1 MIAGRRRSARVAG
14 MTPPLDP
21 ALPLEDLKAFLR
33 FPSISTQ
40 LEHAPDLDSCAEWLR
55 EKLTAIGLTATIHT
69 TPGSPVVVAHS
80 PRDPAKRTVLIY
92 GHYDVQP
99 AEPLGSWT
107 TPPFEPRVEE
117 GRVYARGAAD
127 NKGQILAHILGVAE
141 TLREHGEL
149 PVNVIFLIEGEEEIG
164 SPNLTEFLREHR
176 EELACD
182 LVAISDTAMA
192 PGNKPALTYA
202 LRGVAAM
209 ELIVRGPARDL
220 HSGLFGGAVAN
231 PAAVVGRLIASLHDD
246 DGRVR
251 IPGFYD
257 AVRLLAPWEREAA
270 ADLEAATGG
279 DDSIRELA
287 GVTELVGEKG
297 FTTTERI
304 GARPTAEVNGIGGGY
319 QGAGTKTVLPREA
332 FAKLTV
338 RLVADQDPAVI
349 LAAAEEYL
357 RRQTPPGVLLEIVT
371 GHSGASY
378 QSDPNSPDGLAARK
392 ALAGA
397 FGAEPL
403 LLRDGGSIPILAT
416 LKEILG
422 VDSYLL
428 GLANPDSRIHSP
440 DENMLVENFLG
451 GIRMSRLLLHEL
463 AGTSST
469 R

>member
-1 MIAGRRRSARVAG
+1 MSAQTDLQNEPV
-14 MTPPLDP
+14 
-21 ALPLEDLKAFLR
+21 EELKAFLR

-40 LEHAPDLDSCAEWLR
+40 PEHAPDLDSCAEWLR
-55 EKLTAIGLTATIHT
+55 EKLSSIGLEAAVHS
-69 TPGSPVVVAHS
+69 TPGSPVVVAAT

-99 AEPLGSWT
+99 PDPLEGWT
-107 TPPFEPRVEE
+107 TPPFEPRIEE
-117 GRVYARGAAD
+117 GRIYARGASD

-141 TLREHGEL
+141 TLREKGAL

-164 SPNLTEFLREHR
+164 SPNLEEFLREHR

-202 LRGVAAM
+202 LRGIAAM
-209 ELIVRGPARDL
+209 ELVVRGPARDL

-231 PAAVVGRLIASLHDD
+231 PVTVLSRLIASLHDEN
-246 DGRVR
+246 GRVR

-257 AVRLLAPWEREAA
+257 AVRPLEPWERTAA
-270 ADLEAATGG
+270 SDLEKASGG
-279 DDSIRELA
+279 DDAIKELA
-287 GVTELVGEKG
+287 GVTQLVGEKG
-297 FTTTERI
+297 FSTIERI

-319 QGAGTKTVLPREA
+319 QGAGTKTVLPKEA
-332 FAKLTV
+332 FAKLTF

-357 RRQTPPGVLLEIVT
+357 RCQTPPGVLLEVIT
-371 GHSGASY
+371 GHSGAAY
-378 QSDPNSPDGLAARK
+378 QSDPNSRDGLAARK

-440 DENMLVENFLG
+440 DENMLIENFLG
-451 GIRMSRLLLHEL
+451 GIRMNKIMLEEL
-463 AGTSST
+463 GKTD
-469 R
+469 

>member
-1 MIAGRRRSARVAG
+1 MSLQNPAA
-14 MTPPLDP
+14 PLD
-21 ALPLEDLKAFLR
+21 DLKTFLR

-40 LEHAPDLDSCAEWLR
+40 PDHAPDIIACAEWLS
-55 EKLTAIGLTATIHT
+55 EKLTVSGLNVAVYP
-69 TPGSPVVVAHS
+69 TPGSPVVIAS
-80 PRDPAKRTVLIY
+80 TQRDSAKRTVLIY

-99 AEPLGSWT
+99 PDPLDGWT
-107 TPPFEPRVEE
+107 TPPFEPRIEE
-117 GRVYARGAAD
+117 GRIYARGAAD

-141 TLREHGEL
+141 TIRKNGSL

-164 SPNLTEFLREHR
+164 SPNLADFLREHR

-202 LRGVAAM
+202 LRGIAAL
-209 ELIVRGPARDL
+209 ELIVRGPSCDL

-231 PAAVVGRLIASLHDD
+231 PATAVARLLAALHDAE
-246 DGRVR
+246 GRVL

-257 AVRLLAPWEREAA
+257 AVRPLEPWEREAA
-270 ADLEAATGG
+270 ADLEKATGG
-279 DDSIRELA
+279 ENAIKKLA
-287 GVTELVGEKG
+287 GVIELFGEKG
-297 FTTTERI
+297 FTTIERI

-319 QGAGTKTVLPREA
+319 QGTGTKTVLPKEA
-332 FAKLTV
+332 FAKVTF
-338 RLVADQDPAVI
+338 RLVADQDPDVI

-357 RRQTPPGVLLEIVT
+357 RAQTPPGVLLEVMA
-371 GHSGASY
+371 GHSGAAY
-378 QSDPNSPDGLAARK
+378 QSDPNSRDGLAARK
-392 ALAGA
+392 ALAEA

-440 DENMLVENFLG
+440 DENMLIENFLG
-451 GIRMSRLLLHEL
+451 GIRMNRILLEEL
-463 AGTSST
+463 A
-469 R
+469 RA

>member
-1 MIAGRRRSARVAG
+1 
-14 MTPPLDP
+14 MTLPPDP
-21 ALPLEDLKAFLR
+21 SLHLEELKAFLR

-40 LEHAPDLDSCAEWLR
+40 PEHAPDLDSCAEWLR
-55 EKLTAIGLTATIHT
+55 EKLSAIGLTAAVYS
-69 TPGSPVVVAHS
+69 TPGSPVVVARS
-80 PRDPAKRTVLIY
+80 AYDPAKRTVLIY

-127 NKGQILAHILGVAE
+127 NKGQILAHILGAAE

-164 SPNLTEFLREHR
+164 SPNLAEFLQEHR

-202 LRGVAAM
+202 LRGIAAM

-231 PAAVVGRLIASLHDD
+231 PATVVSRLLASLHDAE
-246 DGRVR
+246 GRVR

-257 AVRLLAPWEREAA
+257 DVRSLAPWERVAA
-270 ADLEAATGG
+270 AELEAATGG
-279 DDSIRELA
+279 DEAIRELA
-287 GVTELVGEKG
+287 GVTELVGEEG

-319 QGAGTKTVLPREA
+319 QGAGTKTVLPKEA
-332 FAKLTV
+332 FAKLTF

-371 GHSGASY
+371 GHAGAAY

-451 GIRMSRLLLHEL
+451 GIRMSRLLLAEL
-463 AGTSST
+463 GRLRST
-469 R
+469 H

>member
-1 MIAGRRRSARVAG
+1 MSAQIDLQNEPV
-14 MTPPLDP
+14 
-21 ALPLEDLKAFLR
+21 EELKAFLR

-40 LEHAPDLDSCAEWLR
+40 PEHAPDLDSCAEWLR
-55 EKLTAIGLTATIHT
+55 EKLSSIGLEAAVHS
-69 TPGSPVVVAHS
+69 TPGSPVVVAVT

-99 AEPLGSWT
+99 PDPLEGWT
-107 TPPFEPRVEE
+107 TPPFAPRTEA
-117 GRVYARGAAD
+117 GRIYARGAAD

-141 TLREHGEL
+141 TLREKGAL

-164 SPNLTEFLREHR
+164 SPNLEEFLREHR

-202 LRGVAAM
+202 LRGIAAM
-209 ELIVRGPARDL
+209 ELVVRGPARDL

-231 PAAVVGRLIASLHDD
+231 PVTVLSRLIASLHDEN
-246 DGRVR
+246 GRVR

-257 AVRLLAPWEREAA
+257 AVRPLEPWERTAA
-270 ADLEAATGG
+270 SDLEKASGG
-279 DDSIRELA
+279 DVAIRELA
-287 GVTELVGEKG
+287 GVTQLVGEKG
-297 FTTTERI
+297 FSTIERI

-319 QGAGTKTVLPREA
+319 QGAGTKTVLPKEA
-332 FAKLTV
+332 FAKLTF

-357 RRQTPPGVLLEIVT
+357 RSQTPSGVLLEVIT
-371 GHSGASY
+371 GHSGAAY

-397 FGAEPL
+397 FGTEPL

-440 DENMLVENFLG
+440 DENMLIENFLG
-451 GIRMSRLLLHEL
+451 GIRMNRILLQEL
-463 AGTSST
+463 ARDIGG
-469 R
+469 

>member
-1 MIAGRRRSARVAG
+1 MSAQTDLQNEPV
-14 MTPPLDP
+14 
-21 ALPLEDLKAFLR
+21 EELKAFLR

-40 LEHAPDLDSCAEWLR
+40 PEHAPDLDSCAEWLR
-55 EKLTAIGLTATIHT
+55 EKLSSIGLEAAVHS
-69 TPGSPVVVAHS
+69 TPGSPVVVAAT

-99 AEPLGSWT
+99 PDPLEGWT
-107 TPPFEPRVEE
+107 TPPFEPRIEE
-117 GRVYARGAAD
+117 GRIYARGASD

-141 TLREHGEL
+141 TLREKGAL

-164 SPNLTEFLREHR
+164 SPNLEEFLREHR

-202 LRGVAAM
+202 LRGIAAM
-209 ELIVRGPARDL
+209 ELVVRGPARDL

-231 PAAVVGRLIASLHDD
+231 PVTVLSRLIASLHDEN
-246 DGRVR
+246 GRVR

-257 AVRLLAPWEREAA
+257 AVRPLEPWERTAA
-270 ADLEAATGG
+270 SDLEKASGG
-279 DDSIRELA
+279 DDAIRELA
-287 GVTELVGEKG
+287 GVTQLVGEKG
-297 FTTTERI
+297 FSTIERI

-319 QGAGTKTVLPREA
+319 QGAGTKTVLPKEA
-332 FAKLTV
+332 FAKLTF

-357 RRQTPPGVLLEIVT
+357 RSQTPPGVLLEVIT
-371 GHSGASY
+371 GHSGAAY

-397 FGAEPL
+397 FGADPL

-440 DENMLVENFLG
+440 DENMLIENFLG
-451 GIRMSRLLLHEL
+451 GIRMNRILLQEL
-463 AGTSST
+463 ARDIGG
-469 R
+469 

>member
-1 MIAGRRRSARVAG
+1 M
-14 MTPPLDP
+14 D
-21 ALPLEDLKAFLR
+21 PLEELTSFLR

-40 LEHAPDLDSCAEWLR
+40 PEHAPDLVSCAEWLR
-55 EKLTAIGLTATIHT
+55 KKLAAIGLTATVYS
-69 TPGSPVVVAHS
+69 TPGSPVVVAAT

-99 AEPLGSWT
+99 PDPLDGWT
-107 TPPFEPRVEE
+107 TPPFQPRIEE
-117 GRVYARGAAD
+117 GRIYARGAAD

-141 TLREHGEL
+141 TLREKGTL

-164 SPNLTEFLREHR
+164 SPNLADFLREHR

-202 LRGVAAM
+202 LRGIAAM
-209 ELIVRGPARDL
+209 ELLVLGPARDL

-231 PAAVVGRLIASLHDD
+231 PATVVARLLASLHDEE
-246 DGRVR
+246 GRVL

-257 AVRLLAPWEREAA
+257 AVRPLEPWERAAA
-270 ADLEAATGG
+270 ADLEKASGG
-279 DDSIRELA
+279 DEAIKELA
-287 GVTELVGEKG
+287 GVTELFGEKD
-297 FTTTERI
+297 FTTIERI

-319 QGAGTKTVLPREA
+319 QGAGTKTVLPKEA
-332 FAKLTV
+332 FAKLTF
-338 RLVADQDPAVI
+338 RLVADQDPSVI
-349 LAAAEEYL
+349 LGAAEEYL
-357 RRQTPPGVLLEIVT
+357 RNQTPAGVLLEIVT
-371 GHSGASY
+371 GHAGAAY
-378 QSDPNSPDGLAARK
+378 QSDANSPDGLAARK

-440 DENMLVENFLG
+440 DENMLIENFLG
-451 GIRMSRLLLHEL
+451 GIRMNKILLQEL
-463 AGTSST
+463 A
-469 R
+469 

>member
-1 MIAGRRRSARVAG
+1 M
-14 MTPPLDP
+14 D
-21 ALPLEDLKAFLR
+21 PLEELTSFLR

-40 LEHAPDLDSCAEWLR
+40 PEHAPDLVFCAEWLR
-55 EKLTAIGLTATIHT
+55 KKLAAIGLTATVYP
-69 TPGSPVVVAHS
+69 TPGSPVVVAAT

-99 AEPLGSWT
+99 PDPLDGWT
-107 TPPFEPRVEE
+107 TPPFQPRIEE
-117 GRVYARGAAD
+117 GRIYARGAAD

-141 TLREHGEL
+141 TLRERGTL

-164 SPNLTEFLREHR
+164 SPNLADFLREHR

-202 LRGVAAM
+202 LRGIAAM

-231 PAAVVGRLIASLHDD
+231 PATVVARLLASLHDGN
-246 DGRVR
+246 GRVL

-257 AVRLLAPWEREAA
+257 AVRSLEPWERAAA
-270 ADLEAATGG
+270 ADLEKASGG
-279 DDSIRELA
+279 DEAIKELA
-287 GVTELVGEKG
+287 GVTELFGEKD
-297 FTTTERI
+297 FTTIERI

-319 QGAGTKTVLPREA
+319 QGAGTKTVLPKEA
-332 FAKLTV
+332 FAKLTF
-338 RLVADQDPAVI
+338 RLVADQDPSVI
-349 LAAAEEYL
+349 LGAAEEYL
-357 RRQTPPGVLLEIVT
+357 RDQTPAGVLLEIVT
-371 GHSGASY
+371 GHAGAAY

-440 DENMLVENFLG
+440 DENMLIENFLG
-451 GIRMSRLLLHEL
+451 GIRMNQILLQEL
-463 AGTSST
+463 A
-469 R
+469 

>member
-1 MIAGRRRSARVAG
+1 MSAQTDLQNEPV
-14 MTPPLDP
+14 
-21 ALPLEDLKAFLR
+21 EELKAFLR

-40 LEHAPDLDSCAEWLR
+40 PEHAPDLDSCAEWLR
-55 EKLTAIGLTATIHT
+55 EKLSSIGLEAAVHS
-69 TPGSPVVVAHS
+69 TPGSPVVVAAT

-92 GHYDVQP
+92 GHHDVQP
-99 AEPLGSWT
+99 PDPLEGWT
-107 TPPFEPRVEE
+107 TPPFEPRIEE
-117 GRVYARGAAD
+117 GRIYARGASD

-141 TLREHGEL
+141 TLREKGAL

-164 SPNLTEFLREHR
+164 SPNLEEFLREHR

-202 LRGVAAM
+202 LRGIAAM
-209 ELIVRGPARDL
+209 ELVVRGPARDL

-231 PAAVVGRLIASLHDD
+231 PVTVLSRLIASLHDEN
-246 DGRVR
+246 GRVR

-257 AVRLLAPWEREAA
+257 AVRPLEPWERTAA
-270 ADLEAATGG
+270 SDLEKASGG
-279 DDSIRELA
+279 DDAIRELA
-287 GVTELVGEKG
+287 GVTQLVGEKG
-297 FTTTERI
+297 FSTIERI

-319 QGAGTKTVLPREA
+319 QGAGTKTVLPKEA
-332 FAKLTV
+332 FAKLTF

-357 RRQTPPGVLLEIVT
+357 RSQTPPGVLLEVIT
-371 GHSGASY
+371 GHSGAAY

-397 FGAEPL
+397 FGADPL

-440 DENMLVENFLG
+440 DENMLIENFLG
-451 GIRMSRLLLHEL
+451 GIRMNRILLEEL
-463 AGTSST
+463 ARDIGG
-469 R
+469 

>member
-1 MIAGRRRSARVAG
+1 MSLQNPAE
-14 MTPPLDP
+14 PLD
-21 ALPLEDLKAFLR
+21 DLKTFLR

-40 LEHAPDLDSCAEWLR
+40 PDHAPDLIACAEWLS
-55 EKLTAIGLTATIHT
+55 EKLTSIGLNAAVYP
-69 TPGSPVVVAHS
+69 TPGSPVVIAS
-80 PRDPAKRTVLIY
+80 TLRDSAKRTVLIY

-99 AEPLGSWT
+99 PDPLEGWT
-107 TPPFEPRVEE
+107 TPPFEPRIEE
-117 GRVYARGAAD
+117 GRIYARGAAD

-141 TLREHGEL
+141 TIRKNGSL

-164 SPNLTEFLREHR
+164 SPNLADFLREHR

-202 LRGVAAM
+202 LRGIAAL
-209 ELIVRGPARDL
+209 ELIVRGPSCDL

-231 PAAVVGRLIASLHDD
+231 PATAVARLIAALHDTA
-246 DGRVR
+246 GRVL

-257 AVRLLAPWEREAA
+257 AVRPLEPWEREAA
-270 ADLEAATGG
+270 ADLEKATGG
-279 DDSIRELA
+279 ENAIKKLA
-287 GVTELVGEKG
+287 GVVELFGEKD
-297 FTTTERI
+297 FTTIERI

-319 QGAGTKTVLPREA
+319 QGAGTKTVLPKEA
-332 FAKLTV
+332 FAKLTF
-338 RLVADQDPAVI
+338 RLVADQDPDVI

-357 RRQTPPGVLLEIVT
+357 RAQTPPGVLLEVMA
-371 GHSGASY
+371 GHSGAAY
-378 QSDPNSPDGLAARK
+378 QSDPNSRDGLAARK
-392 ALAGA
+392 ALAEA
-397 FGAEPL
+397 FGDEPL

-440 DENMLVENFLG
+440 DENMLIENFLG
-451 GIRMSRLLLHEL
+451 GIRMNRILLEEL
-463 AGTSST
+463 A
-469 R
+469 RA

>member
-1 MIAGRRRSARVAG
+1 MSLQNPAE
-14 MTPPLDP
+14 PLD
-21 ALPLEDLKAFLR
+21 DLKTFLR

-40 LEHAPDLDSCAEWLR
+40 PDHAPDIMACAEWLS
-55 EKLTAIGLTATIHT
+55 EKLTVSGLNVAVYP
-69 TPGSPVVVAHS
+69 TPGSPVVIAS
-80 PRDPAKRTVLIY
+80 TQRDSAKRTVLIY

-99 AEPLGSWT
+99 PDPLDGWT
-107 TPPFEPRVEE
+107 TPPFEPRIEE
-117 GRVYARGAAD
+117 GRIYARGAAD

-141 TLREHGEL
+141 TIRKNGSL

-164 SPNLTEFLREHR
+164 SPNLADFLREHR

-202 LRGVAAM
+202 LRGIAAL
-209 ELIVRGPARDL
+209 ELIVRGPSCDL

-231 PAAVVGRLIASLHDD
+231 PATAVARLLAALHDAE
-246 DGRVR
+246 GRVL

-257 AVRLLAPWEREAA
+257 AVRPLEPWEREAA
-270 ADLEAATGG
+270 ADLEKVTGG
-279 DDSIRELA
+279 ENAIKKLA
-287 GVTELVGEKG
+287 GVIELFGEKG
-297 FTTTERI
+297 FTTIERI

-319 QGAGTKTVLPREA
+319 QGTGTKTVLPKEA
-332 FAKLTV
+332 FAKVTF
-338 RLVADQDPAVI
+338 RLVADQDPNVI

-357 RRQTPPGVLLEIVT
+357 RAQTPPGVLLEVMA
-371 GHSGASY
+371 GHSGAAY
-378 QSDPNSPDGLAARK
+378 QSDPNSRDGLAARK
-392 ALAGA
+392 ALAEA
-397 FGAEPL
+397 FGNEPL

-440 DENMLVENFLG
+440 DENMLIDNFLG
-451 GIRMSRLLLHEL
+451 GIRMNRILLEEL
-463 AGTSST
+463 A
-469 R
+469 RV

>member
-1 MIAGRRRSARVAG
+1 MSAQTDLQNEPV
-14 MTPPLDP
+14 
-21 ALPLEDLKAFLR
+21 EELKAFLR

-40 LEHAPDLDSCAEWLR
+40 PEHAPDLDSCAEWLR
-55 EKLTAIGLTATIHT
+55 EKLSSIGLAATVHS
-69 TPGSPVVVAHS
+69 TPGSPVVVAAT

-99 AEPLGSWT
+99 PEPLGGWT
-107 TPPFEPRVEE
+107 TLPFEPRIEE
-117 GRVYARGAAD
+117 GRIYARGAAD

-141 TLREHGEL
+141 TLREIGSL

-164 SPNLTEFLREHR
+164 SPNLEEFLREHR

-202 LRGVAAM
+202 LRGIAAM
-209 ELIVRGPARDL
+209 ELVVRGPARDL

-231 PAAVVGRLIASLHDD
+231 PVTVLSRLIASLHDEN
-246 DGRVR
+246 GRVR

-257 AVRLLAPWEREAA
+257 AVRPLDPWERTAA
-270 ADLEAATGG
+270 SDLEKASGG
-279 DDSIRELA
+279 DDAIRELA
-287 GVTELVGEKG
+287 GVTQLVGEKG
-297 FTTTERI
+297 FSTIERI

-319 QGAGTKTVLPREA
+319 QGAGTKTVLPKEA
-332 FAKLTV
+332 FAKLTF

-357 RRQTPPGVLLEIVT
+357 RSQTPPGVLLEVIT
-371 GHSGASY
+371 GHSGAAY
-378 QSDPNSPDGLAARK
+378 QSDPNSPDGLASRK

-440 DENMLVENFLG
+440 DENMLIENFLG
-451 GIRMSRLLLHEL
+451 GIRMNRILLEEL
-463 AGTSST
+463 A

>member
-1 MIAGRRRSARVAG
+1 M
-14 MTPPLDP
+14 D
-21 ALPLEDLKAFLR
+21 PLEELTSFLR

-40 LEHAPDLDSCAEWLR
+40 PEHALDLVSCAEWLR
-55 EKLTAIGLTATIHT
+55 EKLTAIGLTATVYP
-69 TPGSPVVVAHS
+69 TPGSPVVVAAT

-99 AEPLGSWT
+99 PDPLDGWT
-107 TPPFEPRVEE
+107 TPPFEPRIEE
-117 GRVYARGAAD
+117 GRIYARGAAD

-141 TLREHGEL
+141 TLREKGSL

-164 SPNLTEFLREHR
+164 SPNLASFLREHR

-202 LRGVAAM
+202 LRGIAAM
-209 ELIVRGPARDL
+209 ELLVRGPARDL

-231 PAAVVGRLIASLHDD
+231 PATVVARLLASLHDGE
-246 DGRVR
+246 GRVL

-257 AVRLLAPWEREAA
+257 AVRPLEPWERAAA
-270 ADLEAATGG
+270 ADLEKASGG
-279 DDSIRELA
+279 DEAIKELA
-287 GVTELVGEKG
+287 GVTELFGEKD
-297 FTTTERI
+297 FTTIERI

-319 QGAGTKTVLPREA
+319 QGAGTKTVLPKEA
-332 FAKLTV
+332 FAKLTF

-357 RRQTPPGVLLEIVT
+357 RNQTPAGVLLEIVT
-371 GHSGASY
+371 GHAGAAY

-440 DENMLVENFLG
+440 DENMLIENFLG
-451 GIRMSRLLLHEL
+451 GIRMNQILLQEL
-463 AGTSST
+463 A
-469 R
+469 

>member
-1 MIAGRRRSARVAG
+1 M
-14 MTPPLDP
+14 D
-21 ALPLEDLKAFLR
+21 PLEELTSFLR

-40 LEHAPDLDSCAEWLR
+40 PEHAPDLVACAEWLR
-55 EKLTAIGLTATIHT
+55 EKLTTIGLTATVHP
-69 TPGSPVVVAHS
+69 TPGSPVVVAS
-80 PRDPAKRTVLIY
+80 TPRDPAKRTVLVY

-99 AEPLGSWT
+99 PDPLDGWT
-107 TPPFEPRVEE
+107 TPPFEPRIEE
-117 GRVYARGAAD
+117 GRIYARGAAD
-127 NKGQILAHILGVAE
+127 NKGQILAHILGVAQ
-141 TLREHGEL
+141 TLRERGSL
-149 PVNVIFLIEGEEEIG
+149 PVNLIFLIEGEEEIG
-164 SPNLTEFLREHR
+164 SPNLADFLRAHKED
-176 EELACD
+176 LACD

-202 LRGVAAM
+202 LRGIAAM

-231 PAAVVGRLIASLHDD
+231 PVTVVARLLASLHDD
-246 DGRVR
+246 EGRVR

-257 AVRLLAPWEREAA
+257 AVRPLQPWERVAA
-270 ADLEAATGG
+270 ADLEAASGG
-279 DDSIRELA
+279 DEAIKELA
-287 GVTELVGEKG
+287 GVTELYGEKD
-297 FTTTERI
+297 FTTIERI

-319 QGAGTKTVLPREA
+319 QGAGTKTVLPKEA
-332 FAKLTV
+332 FAKLTF
-338 RLVADQDPAVI
+338 RLVADQDPALI

-357 RRQTPPGVLLEIVT
+357 RNQTPPGVLLEIVT
-371 GHSGASY
+371 GHSGAAY

-440 DENMLVENFLG
+440 NENMLIENFLG
-451 GIRMSRLLLHEL
+451 GIRMNRILLEEL
-463 AGTSST
+463 A
-469 R
+469 

>member
-1 MIAGRRRSARVAG
+1 M
-14 MTPPLDP
+14 P
-21 ALPLEDLKAFLR
+21 AMMDPLEELKAFLR

-40 LEHAPDLDSCAEWLR
+40 PEHEPDLASCAEWLR
-55 EKLTAIGLTATIHT
+55 EKLTSIGLVATVHS
-69 TPGSPVVVAHS
+69 TPGSPVVVAAT

-99 AEPLGSWT
+99 PDPLDGWT

-117 GRVYARGAAD
+117 GRIHARGAAD

-141 TLREHGEL
+141 TLAEKGSL

-164 SPNLTEFLREHR
+164 SPHLAEFLREHR
-176 EELACD
+176 AELACD

-202 LRGVAAM
+202 LRGIAAM
-209 ELIVRGPARDL
+209 ELLVRGPARDL

-231 PAAVVGRLIASLHDD
+231 PATVIARLIASLHDD
-246 DGRVR
+246 GGRVQ

-257 AVRLLAPWEREAA
+257 AVRPLAAWEREAA
-270 ADLEAATGG
+270 AALEKASGG
-279 DDSIRELA
+279 DAAIKELA
-287 GVTELVGEKG
+287 GVTELVGENG
-297 FTTTERI
+297 FTTIERI

-319 QGAGTKTVLPREA
+319 QGAGTKTVLPKEA
-332 FAKLTV
+332 FAKLTF
-338 RLVADQDPAVI
+338 RLVADQDPEVI
-349 LAAAEEYL
+349 LAAAEEFF
-357 RRQTPPGVLLEIVT
+357 RSQTPPGVLLEVSI
-371 GHSGASY
+371 GHSGAAY
-378 QSDPNSPDGLAARK
+378 QSDPHSADGLAARK
-392 ALAGA
+392 ALDGA
-397 FGAEPL
+397 FGDEPF

-451 GIRMSRLLLHEL
+451 GIRMNKILLEEL
-463 AGTSST
+463 GK
-469 R
+469 

>member
-1 MIAGRRRSARVAG
+1 MSLQNSAE
-14 MTPPLDP
+14 PLD
-21 ALPLEDLKAFLR
+21 DLKTFLR

-40 LEHAPDLDSCAEWLR
+40 PDHAPDLIACAEWLS
-55 EKLTAIGLTATIHT
+55 EKLTSIGLNAAVYP
-69 TPGSPVVVAHS
+69 TPGSPVVIAS
-80 PRDPAKRTVLIY
+80 TQRDSAKRTVLIY

-99 AEPLGSWT
+99 PDPLEGWT
-107 TPPFEPRVEE
+107 TPPFEPRIEE
-117 GRVYARGAAD
+117 GRIYARGAAD

-141 TLREHGEL
+141 TIRKNGSL

-164 SPNLTEFLREHR
+164 SPNLADFLREHR

-202 LRGVAAM
+202 LRGIAAL
-209 ELIVRGPARDL
+209 ELIVRGPSCDL

-231 PAAVVGRLIASLHDD
+231 PATAVARLIAALHDTE
-246 DGRVR
+246 GRVL

-257 AVRLLAPWEREAA
+257 AVRPLEPWEREAA
-270 ADLEAATGG
+270 ADLEKATGG
-279 DDSIRELA
+279 ENAIKKLA
-287 GVTELVGEKG
+287 GVVELFGEKG
-297 FTTTERI
+297 FTTIERI

-319 QGAGTKTVLPREA
+319 QGAGTKTVLPKEA
-332 FAKLTV
+332 FAKLTF
-338 RLVADQDPAVI
+338 RLVADQDPDVI

-357 RRQTPPGVLLEIVT
+357 RAQTPPGVLLEVMA
-371 GHSGASY
+371 GHSGAAY
-378 QSDPNSPDGLAARK
+378 QSDPNSRDGLAARK
-392 ALAGA
+392 ALAEA
-397 FGAEPL
+397 FGDEPL

-440 DENMLVENFLG
+440 DENMLIENFLG
-451 GIRMSRLLLHEL
+451 GIRMNRILLEEL
-463 AGTSST
+463 A
-469 R
+469 RA

>member
-1 MIAGRRRSARVAG
+1 MSLQNSAE
-14 MTPPLDP
+14 PLD
-21 ALPLEDLKAFLR
+21 DLKTFLR

-40 LEHAPDLDSCAEWLR
+40 PDHAPDLVACAEWLS
-55 EKLTAIGLTATIHT
+55 EKLTSIGLNAAVYP
-69 TPGSPVVVAHS
+69 TPGSPVVIAS
-80 PRDPAKRTVLIY
+80 TQRDSAKRTVLIY

-99 AEPLGSWT
+99 PDPLEGWT
-107 TPPFEPRVEE
+107 TPPFEPRIEE
-117 GRVYARGAAD
+117 GRIYARGAAD

-141 TLREHGEL
+141 TIRKNGSL

-164 SPNLTEFLREHR
+164 SPNLADFLREHR

-202 LRGVAAM
+202 LRGIAAL
-209 ELIVRGPARDL
+209 ELIVRGPSCDL

-231 PAAVVGRLIASLHDD
+231 PATAVARLIAALHDAE
-246 DGRVR
+246 GRVL

-257 AVRLLAPWEREAA
+257 AVRPLEPWEREAA
-270 ADLEAATGG
+270 ADLEKATGG
-279 DDSIRELA
+279 ENAIKKLA
-287 GVTELVGEKG
+287 GVVELFGEKG
-297 FTTTERI
+297 FTTIERI

-319 QGAGTKTVLPREA
+319 QGAGTKTVLPKEA
-332 FAKLTV
+332 FAKLTF
-338 RLVADQDPAVI
+338 RLVADQDPDVI

-357 RRQTPPGVLLEIVT
+357 RAQTPPGVLLEVMA
-371 GHSGASY
+371 GHSGAAY
-378 QSDPNSPDGLAARK
+378 QSDPNSRDGLAARK
-392 ALAGA
+392 ALAEA
-397 FGAEPL
+397 FGDEPL

-440 DENMLVENFLG
+440 DENMLIENFLG
-451 GIRMSRLLLHEL
+451 GIRMNRILLEEL
-463 AGTSST
+463 A
-469 R
+469 RA

>member
-1 MIAGRRRSARVAG
+1 MSAQIDLQNEPV
-14 MTPPLDP
+14 
-21 ALPLEDLKAFLR
+21 EELKAFLR

-40 LEHAPDLDSCAEWLR
+40 PEHAPDLDSCAEWLR
-55 EKLTAIGLTATIHT
+55 EKLSSIGLEAAVHS
-69 TPGSPVVVAHS
+69 TPGSPVVVAAT

-99 AEPLGSWT
+99 PEPLEGWT
-107 TPPFEPRVEE
+107 TPPFEPRIEE
-117 GRVYARGAAD
+117 GRIYARGAAD

-141 TLREHGEL
+141 TLREKGSL

-164 SPNLTEFLREHR
+164 SPNLEEFLREHR

-202 LRGVAAM
+202 LRGIAAM
-209 ELIVRGPARDL
+209 ELVVRGPARDL

-231 PAAVVGRLIASLHDD
+231 PVTVLSRLIASLHDEN
-246 DGRVR
+246 GRVR

-257 AVRLLAPWEREAA
+257 AVRPLEPWERTAA
-270 ADLEAATGG
+270 SDLEKASGG
-279 DDSIRELA
+279 DDAIRELA
-287 GVTELVGEKG
+287 GVTQLVGEKG
-297 FTTTERI
+297 FSTIERI

-319 QGAGTKTVLPREA
+319 QGAGTKTVLPKEA
-332 FAKLTV
+332 FAKLTF

-357 RRQTPPGVLLEIVT
+357 RSQTPPGVLLEVIT
-371 GHSGASY
+371 GHSGAAY

-428 GLANPDSRIHSP
+428 GLANTDSRIHSP
-440 DENMLVENFLG
+440 DENMLIPNFLG
-451 GIRMSRLLLHEL
+451 GIRMSRILLEEL
-463 AGTSST
+463 GNAG
-469 R
+469 

>member
-1 MIAGRRRSARVAG
+1 MDS
-14 MTPPLDP
+14 
-21 ALPLEDLKAFLR
+21 LEELKEFLR

-40 LEHAPDLDSCAEWLR
+40 PEHAPDLASCAEWLR
-55 EKLTAIGLTATIHT
+55 EKLSAIGLAAKVHT
-69 TPGSPVVVAHS
+69 TPGSPVVVAAT
-80 PRDPAKRTVLIY
+80 PRDPSKRTVLIY

-99 AEPLGSWT
+99 PEPLAGWT
-107 TPPFEPRVEE
+107 TPPFEPRVEG
-117 GRVYARGAAD
+117 GRIYARGAAD

-141 TLREHGEL
+141 TLREKGSL

-164 SPNLTEFLREHR
+164 SPNLGDFLKEHR

-192 PGNKPALTYA
+192 SGNKPALTYA
-202 LRGVAAM
+202 LRGIAAM
-209 ELIVRGPARDL
+209 ELLVRGPARDL

-231 PAAVVGRLIASLHDD
+231 PVTVLSRLIAKLHDEN
-246 DGRVR
+246 GHVL

-257 AVRLLAPWEREAA
+257 AVRPLAAWEREAA
-270 ADLEAATGG
+270 ADLEKAAGG
-279 DDSIRELA
+279 DAAIKELA
-287 GVTELVGEKG
+287 GVAELAGEKG
-297 FTTTERI
+297 FTTIERI

-319 QGAGTKTVLPREA
+319 QGEGTKTVLPKEA
-332 FAKLTV
+332 FAKLTF
-338 RLVADQDPAVI
+338 RLVADQKPEVI

-357 RRQTPPGVLLEIVT
+357 RTQTPPGVLLEVVT
-371 GHSGASY
+371 GHSGAAY

-428 GLANPDSRIHSP
+428 GLANPDSCIHSP
-440 DENMLVENFLG
+440 DENMLIENFLG
-451 GIRMSRLLLHEL
+451 GIRMNRILLEEL
-463 AGTSST
+463 A

>member
-1 MIAGRRRSARVAG
+1 M
-14 MTPPLDP
+14 D
-21 ALPLEDLKAFLR
+21 PLEELTSFLR

-40 LEHAPDLDSCAEWLR
+40 PEHAPDLVACAEWLR
-55 EKLTAIGLTATIHT
+55 EKLTTIGLTATVHP
-69 TPGSPVVVAHS
+69 TPGSPVVVAS
-80 PRDPAKRTVLIY
+80 TPRDPAKRTVLIY

-99 AEPLGSWT
+99 PDPLDGWT
-107 TPPFEPRVEE
+107 TPPFEPRIEE
-117 GRVYARGAAD
+117 GRIYARGAAD
-127 NKGQILAHILGVAE
+127 NKGQILAHILGVAQ
-141 TLREHGEL
+141 TLRERGSL
-149 PVNVIFLIEGEEEIG
+149 PVNLIFLIEGEEEIG
-164 SPNLTEFLREHR
+164 SPNLADFLRAHKED
-176 EELACD
+176 LACD

-202 LRGVAAM
+202 LRGIAAM

-231 PAAVVGRLIASLHDD
+231 PVTVVARLLASLHDD
-246 DGRVR
+246 EGRVR

-257 AVRLLAPWEREAA
+257 AVRPLQPWERVAA
-270 ADLEAATGG
+270 ADLEAASGG
-279 DDSIRELA
+279 DEAIKELA
-287 GVTELVGEKG
+287 GVTELFGEKD
-297 FTTTERI
+297 FTTIERI

-319 QGAGTKTVLPREA
+319 QGAGTKTVLPKEA
-332 FAKLTV
+332 FAKLTF
-338 RLVADQDPAVI
+338 RLVADQDPALI

-357 RRQTPPGVLLEIVT
+357 RNQTPPGVLLEIIT
-371 GHSGASY
+371 GHSGAAY

-422 VDSYLL
+422 IDSYLL

-440 DENMLVENFLG
+440 NENMLIENFLG
-451 GIRMSRLLLHEL
+451 GIRMSQILLEEL
-463 AGTSST
+463 A
-469 R
+469 

>member
-1 MIAGRRRSARVAG
+1 MN
-14 MTPPLDP
+14 TPLD
-21 ALPLEDLKAFLR
+21 LLSEFLR

-40 LEHAPDLDSCAEWLR
+40 PEHAPDLVACAEWLR
-55 EKLTAIGLTATIHT
+55 VLLSGMGLEACVYT
-69 TPGSPVVVAHS
+69 TPGSPVVLART
-80 PRDPAKRTVLIY
+80 PTDPAKRTVLIY

-99 AEPLGSWT
+99 PEPLEGWT
-107 TPPFEPRVEE
+107 TPPFEPRVED
-117 GRVYARGAAD
+117 GRIYARGAAD
-127 NKGQILAHILGVAE
+127 NKGQILAHILGVAGALSE
-141 TLREHGEL
+141 KGSL

-164 SPNLTEFLREHR
+164 SPNLAQFLRAYR

-182 LVAISDTAMA
+182 LAAISDTAMA

-202 LRGVAAM
+202 LRGIAAM
-209 ELIVRGPARDL
+209 ELVVRGPARDL

-231 PAAVVGRLIASLHDD
+231 PATVVGRLIASLHDAE
-246 DGRVR
+246 GRVL

-257 AVRLLAPWEREAA
+257 AVRPLAPWERDAA
-270 ADLEAATGG
+270 VTLEEATGG
-279 DDSIRELA
+279 DEAIRKLA
-287 GVTELVGEKG
+287 GVTELVGEHG

-319 QGAGTKTVLPREA
+319 QGAGTKTVLPKEA
-332 FAKLTV
+332 FAKLTF

-349 LAAAEEYL
+349 LTAAEEYL
-357 RRQTPPGVLLEIVT
+357 RSQTPPGVLLEIIT
-371 GHSGASY
+371 GHSGAAY

-392 ALAGA
+392 ALAEA

-416 LKEILG
+416 LKEIIG
-422 VDSYLL
+422 VDSFLL

-451 GIRMSRLLLHEL
+451 GIRMNRMLLEEL
-463 AGTSST
+463 GKEL
-469 R
+469 

>member
-1 MIAGRRRSARVAG
+1 M
-14 MTPPLDP
+14 D
-21 ALPLEDLKAFLR
+21 PLEELTSFLR

-40 LEHAPDLDSCAEWLR
+40 PEHAPDLVACAEWLR
-55 EKLTAIGLTATIHT
+55 EKLTTIGLTATVHP
-69 TPGSPVVVAHS
+69 TPGSPVVVAS
-80 PRDPAKRTVLIY
+80 TPRDPAKRTVLIY

-99 AEPLGSWT
+99 PDPLDGWT
-107 TPPFEPRVEE
+107 TPPFEPRIEE
-117 GRVYARGAAD
+117 GRIYARGAAD

-141 TLREHGEL
+141 TLREKGSL

-164 SPNLTEFLREHR
+164 SPNLADFLRAHKED
-176 EELACD
+176 LACD

-202 LRGVAAM
+202 LRGIAAM

-231 PAAVVGRLIASLHDD
+231 PVTVVARLLASLHDD
-246 DGRVR
+246 EGRVR

-257 AVRLLAPWEREAA
+257 AVRPLQPWERVAA
-270 ADLEAATGG
+270 ADLEAASGG
-279 DDSIRELA
+279 DEAIKELA
-287 GVTELVGEKG
+287 GVTELYGEKD
-297 FTTTERI
+297 FTTIERI

-319 QGAGTKTVLPREA
+319 QGAGTKTVLPKEA
-332 FAKLTV
+332 FAKLTF
-338 RLVADQDPAVI
+338 RLVADQDPALI

-357 RRQTPPGVLLEIVT
+357 RNQTPPGVLLEIIT
-371 GHSGASY
+371 GHSGAAY

-440 DENMLVENFLG
+440 NENMLIENFLG
-451 GIRMSRLLLHEL
+451 GIRMNQILLQEL
-463 AGTSST
+463 A
-469 R
+469 

>member
-1 MIAGRRRSARVAG
+1 MSAQTDLQNEPV
-14 MTPPLDP
+14 
-21 ALPLEDLKAFLR
+21 EELKAFLR

-40 LEHAPDLDSCAEWLR
+40 PEHAPDLDSCAEWLR
-55 EKLTAIGLTATIHT
+55 EKLSSIGLEAAVHS
-69 TPGSPVVVAHS
+69 TPGSPVVVAAT

-99 AEPLGSWT
+99 PEPLEGWT
-107 TPPFEPRVEE
+107 TPPFEPRIEE
-117 GRVYARGAAD
+117 GRIYARGAAD

-141 TLREHGEL
+141 TLREKGSL

-164 SPNLTEFLREHR
+164 SPNLEEFLREHR

-202 LRGVAAM
+202 LRGIAAM
-209 ELIVRGPARDL
+209 ELVVRGPARDL

-231 PAAVVGRLIASLHDD
+231 PVTVLSRLIASLHDEN
-246 DGRVR
+246 GRVR

-257 AVRLLAPWEREAA
+257 DVRPLEPWERTAA
-270 ADLEAATGG
+270 SDLEKASGG
-279 DDSIRELA
+279 DDAIRELA
-287 GVTELVGEKG
+287 GVTQLVGEKG
-297 FTTTERI
+297 FSTIERI

-319 QGAGTKTVLPREA
+319 QGAGTKTVLPKEA
-332 FAKLTV
+332 FAKLTF

-357 RRQTPPGVLLEIVT
+357 RSQTPPGVLLEVIT
-371 GHSGASY
+371 GHSGAAY

-440 DENMLVENFLG
+440 DENMLIENFLG
-451 GIRMSRLLLHEL
+451 GIRMNRILLEEL
-463 AGTSST
+463 ARDIGG
-469 R
+469 

>member
-1 MIAGRRRSARVAG
+1 MSAQIDLQNEPV
-14 MTPPLDP
+14 
-21 ALPLEDLKAFLR
+21 EELKAFLR

-40 LEHAPDLDSCAEWLR
+40 PEHAPDLDSCAEWLR
-55 EKLTAIGLTATIHT
+55 EKLSSIGLEAAVHS
-69 TPGSPVVVAHS
+69 TPGSPVVVAAT

-99 AEPLGSWT
+99 PDPLEGWT
-107 TPPFEPRVEE
+107 SPPFEPRIEE
-117 GRVYARGAAD
+117 SRIYARGAAD

-141 TLREHGEL
+141 TLREKGSL
-149 PVNVIFLIEGEEEIG
+149 PVNVIFLTEGEEEIG
-164 SPNLTEFLREHR
+164 SPNLEEFLREHR

-202 LRGVAAM
+202 LRGIAAM
-209 ELIVRGPARDL
+209 ELVVRGPARDL

-231 PAAVVGRLIASLHDD
+231 PVTVLSRLIASLHDEN
-246 DGRVR
+246 GRVR

-257 AVRLLAPWEREAA
+257 AVRPLEPWERTAA
-270 ADLEAATGG
+270 SDLEKASGG
-279 DDSIRELA
+279 DDAIRELA
-287 GVTELVGEKG
+287 GVTQLVGEKG
-297 FTTTERI
+297 FSTIERI

-319 QGAGTKTVLPREA
+319 QGAGTKTVLPKEA
-332 FAKLTV
+332 FAKLTF

-349 LAAAEEYL
+349 LAVAEEYL
-357 RRQTPPGVLLEIVT
+357 RSQTPPGVLLEVIT
-371 GHSGASY
+371 GHSGAAY

-440 DENMLVENFLG
+440 DENMLIENFLG
-451 GIRMSRLLLHEL
+451 GIRMNRILLEEL
-463 AGTSST
+463 AREIGG
-469 R
+469 

>member
-1 MIAGRRRSARVAG
+1 MSAQI
-14 MTPPLDP
+14 
-21 ALPLEDLKAFLR
+21 DLQNEPVEELKVFLR

-40 LEHAPDLDSCAEWLR
+40 PEHAPDLDSCAEWLR
-55 EKLTAIGLTATIHT
+55 EKLSSIGLEAAVHS
-69 TPGSPVVVAHS
+69 TPGSPVVVAAT
-80 PRDPAKRTVLIY
+80 PRDTAKRTVLIY

-99 AEPLGSWT
+99 PEPLEGWT
-107 TPPFEPRVEE
+107 TPPFEPRIEE
-117 GRVYARGAAD
+117 GRIYARGAAD

-141 TLREHGEL
+141 TLREKGSL

-164 SPNLTEFLREHR
+164 SPNLEEFLREHS

-202 LRGVAAM
+202 LRGIAAM
-209 ELIVRGPARDL
+209 ELVVRGPARDL

-231 PAAVVGRLIASLHDD
+231 PVTVLSRLIASLHDEN
-246 DGRVR
+246 GRVR

-257 AVRLLAPWEREAA
+257 AVRPLEPWERTAA
-270 ADLEAATGG
+270 SDLEKASGG
-279 DDSIRELA
+279 DDAIRELA
-287 GVTELVGEKG
+287 GVTQLVGEKG
-297 FTTTERI
+297 FSTIERI

-319 QGAGTKTVLPREA
+319 QGAGTKTVLPKEA
-332 FAKLTV
+332 FAKLTF

-357 RRQTPPGVLLEIVT
+357 RSQTPHGVLLEVMT
-371 GHSGASY
+371 GHSGAAY

-440 DENMLVENFLG
+440 DENMLIENFLG
-451 GIRMSRLLLHEL
+451 GIRMNRILLEEL
-463 AGTSST
+463 GKAG
-469 R
+469 

>member
-1 MIAGRRRSARVAG
+1 MSAQTDLQNEPV
-14 MTPPLDP
+14 
-21 ALPLEDLKAFLR
+21 EELKAFLR

-40 LEHAPDLDSCAEWLR
+40 PEHAPDLDSCAEWLR
-55 EKLTAIGLTATIHT
+55 EKLSSIGLEAAVHS
-69 TPGSPVVVAHS
+69 TPGSPVVVAAT

-99 AEPLGSWT
+99 PEPLEGWT
-107 TPPFEPRVEE
+107 TPPFEPRIEE
-117 GRVYARGAAD
+117 GRIYARGAAD

-141 TLREHGEL
+141 TLREKGSL

-164 SPNLTEFLREHR
+164 SPNLEEFLREHR

-202 LRGVAAM
+202 LRGIAAM
-209 ELIVRGPARDL
+209 ELVVRGPARDL

-231 PAAVVGRLIASLHDD
+231 PVTVLSRLIASLHDEN
-246 DGRVR
+246 GRVR

-257 AVRLLAPWEREAA
+257 AVRPLEPWERTAA
-270 ADLEAATGG
+270 SDLEKASGG
-279 DDSIRELA
+279 DDAIRELA
-287 GVTELVGEKG
+287 GVTQLVGEKG
-297 FTTTERI
+297 FSTIERI

-319 QGAGTKTVLPREA
+319 QGAGTKTVLPKEA
-332 FAKLTV
+332 FAKLTF

-357 RRQTPPGVLLEIVT
+357 RSQTPPGVLLEVIT
-371 GHSGASY
+371 GHSGAAY

-440 DENMLVENFLG
+440 DENMLIPNFLG
-451 GIRMSRLLLHEL
+451 GIRMSRILLEEL
-463 AGTSST
+463 GNAG
-469 R
+469 